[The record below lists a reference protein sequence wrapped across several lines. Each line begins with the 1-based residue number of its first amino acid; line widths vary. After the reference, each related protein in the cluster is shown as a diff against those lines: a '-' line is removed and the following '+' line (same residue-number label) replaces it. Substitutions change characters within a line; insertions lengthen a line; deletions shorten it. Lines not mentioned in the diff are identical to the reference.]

1 MGFILSGLFGLIL
14 SVVVA
19 RKLHAVG
26 AGVFFSAVS
35 IFTILTNVAELG
47 ADTGVVRFVARY
59 RELGQQ
65 RDLRRMLSAALTPVV
80 VASGV
85 FAAFMFFGAHD
96 LAQFFSRKHPED
108 VERFIRLIAPFLP
121 FATIETVAVASTRG
135 FGSMMSFVSVESI
148 ARPGLKPALIIA
160 LGIGGMTVGEVAL
173 GWGLPEAV
181 TGVIAL
187 VVMYRFLRRDEASP
201 TSDQPARPFGVVA
214 REFWLFSAPRG
225 LAAAFQITV
234 TWFDVLMLEKL
245 SGSLG
250 ETGIYGSTS
259 RLVTVGTF
267 ALQAVRLAIAP
278 QISALLARD
287 RRAEATTLYQTATWW
302 LMAVSWPLFLTLAV
316 FAPFVLRLF
325 GPEFVAGQHALFIL
339 SLAMLVNLGTGNVTV
354 VLLMGG
360 KSSWNVVNTAV
371 ALSLNVGLNLYLI
384 PRYGMNGAA
393 ISWAVSIIT
402 DNTLALLEVRHL
414 MGMAPF
420 GSGYGV
426 VAALSVACFAGIGL
440 VVRATLGMSLG
451 SFVVYAVV
459 AVGVYAALLYRFRQA
474 LRLDLFLSALR
485 GRRSG

>member
-1 MGFILSGLFGLIL
+1 
-14 SVVVA
+14 
-19 RKLHAVG
+19 
-26 AGVFFSAVS
+26 
-35 IFTILTNVAELG
+35 
-47 ADTGVVRFVARY
+47 
-59 RELGQQ
+59 
-65 RDLRRMLSAALTPVV
+65 
-80 VASGV
+80 
-85 FAAFMFFGAHD
+85 
-96 LAQFFSRKHPED
+96 
-108 VERFIRLIAPFLP
+108 
-121 FATIETVAVASTRG
+121 
-135 FGSMMSFVSVESI
+135 
-148 ARPGLKPALIIA
+148 
-160 LGIGGMTVGEVAL
+160 
-173 GWGLPEAV
+173 
-181 TGVIAL
+181 
-187 VVMYRFLRRDEASP
+187 
-201 TSDQPARPFGVVA
+201 VVA

-287 RRAEATTLYQTATWW
+287 KRAEATTLYQTATWW

-325 GPEFVAGQHALFIL
+325 GPEFVAGQHALLIL

-371 ALSLNVGLNLYLI
+371 ALTLNVGLNLYLI

-393 ISWAVSIIT
+393 ISWAVSIVT
-402 DNTLALLEVRHL
+402 DNALALLEVRHF

-426 VAALSVACFAGIGL
+426 VAALAVACFAGTGL

-459 AVGVYAALLYRFRQA
+459 AGGVYAVLLYRFRLA
-474 LRLDLFLSALR
+474 LRLDVFLSALR
-485 GRRSG
+485 SRRSG